1 MTRAKPG
8 VVDNMLSLRDRR
20 AGDLETYNSKIFPKE
35 FSPFH
40 SPASQQ
46 NIAGKNPSEVVV
58 KPQSSS
64 AKEWG
69 DLVFVD
75 NVMQLQS
82 HSIFFKTLLGFWPEE
97 KKPTDG
103 SSVDIRKSIAR
114 DTHAASA
121 VLSGFLDGL
130 AVNGVSYHPVEGR
143 DEISSVRYFLLYAGP
158 SRNQLA
164 RLVRRLH
171 TCGDSRVL
179 LSDKF
184 MELKHASM
192 KLTNLDSQL
201 VKRIKDDEIDLA
213 FLSERRTDL
222 GKIKFGVPGGI
233 QNRILQNEIYW
244 DTLQKGIDDLREVRI
259 RGWQT
264 YSEFVRRNYEP
275 QINSFSRTQ
284 DRLNSVDDRLGN
296 ARHIIDTRIARN
308 ISSTIMFGVLIGSA
322 LLTANLLSVG
332 SGGDQAPQICLWGRC
347 VKEPVIPFAKNA
359 LLSLSYFLVI
369 SVVIISI
376 IRIWTNYLLRDL
388 IKQSKRILKKF
399 LKLFT
404 SE

>member
-1 MTRAKPG
+1 
-8 VVDNMLSLRDRR
+8 
-20 AGDLETYNSKIFPKE
+20 
-35 FSPFH
+35 
-40 SPASQQ
+40 
-46 NIAGKNPSEVVV
+46 
-58 KPQSSS
+58 
-64 AKEWG
+64 
-69 DLVFVD
+69 
-75 NVMQLQS
+75 
-82 HSIFFKTLLGFWPEE
+82 
-97 KKPTDG
+97 
-103 SSVDIRKSIAR
+103 
-114 DTHAASA
+114 
-121 VLSGFLDGL
+121 
-130 AVNGVSYHPVEGR
+130 
-143 DEISSVRYFLLYAGP
+143 
-158 SRNQLA
+158 
-164 RLVRRLH
+164 
-171 TCGDSRVL
+171 
-179 LSDKF
+179 